1 MKKETK
7 VPANIISGSTADSV
21 DEYPDQIGHIYQ
33 RIQNLFS
40 SEKPFTNPGLSIATL
55 VELLHTNQNYISRAI
70 NECSGMNFY
79 HFLNKYRTGEAR
91 RLIEENRNYG
101 LSLEKI
107 MYKSGF
113 RSRSVFI
120 GAFKKY
126 TGMTPGQFLKFSRK
140 NRKGLQ
146 RSMPLS

>member
-107 MYKSGF
+107 MHKSGF

-120 GAFKKY
+120 GAFKKF
-126 TGMTPGQFLKFSRK
+126 TGMTPGQFLKFSK
-140 NRKGLQ
+140 ENRMGLQ
-146 RSMPLS
+146 RSMPVS